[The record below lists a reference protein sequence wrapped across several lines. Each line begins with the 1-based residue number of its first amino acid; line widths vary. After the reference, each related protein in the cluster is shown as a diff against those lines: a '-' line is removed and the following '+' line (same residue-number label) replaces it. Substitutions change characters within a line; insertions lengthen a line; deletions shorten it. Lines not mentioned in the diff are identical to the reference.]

1 MNGIREG
8 YNAYEAGSKATELQ
22 SKLENDFDSYLDEVR
37 QLHEDMCECCDK
49 LRESMKA
56 NVTDKYLV
64 AAINDIF
71 KKLQDNGVELLP
83 LNRYLE

>member
-1 MNGIREG
+1 MREW
-8 YNAYEAGSKATELQ
+8 
-22 SKLENDFDSYLDEVR
+22 
-37 QLHEDMCECCDK
+37 CDK